1 MNWKHVF
8 SLSLMLISC
17 CLLKPAWAQS
27 KQVDGVVYN
36 QQDSTPLSGV
46 SVFVK
51 GTTTGTNTGADGRF
65 SINLPNASSILVFSS
80 VGFEQ
85 QELSAAGRTNFSV
98 YLAVSSSR
106 LDDVVVTGYS
116 TQRKKDITG
125 AVAVVDVNSLKAQ
138 PAASA
143 TEALQG
149 RAPGVN
155 IVNDGSP
162 GSTPQIR
169 IRGYSTINN
178 NEPLYVIDGVPFQGN
193 LSWLNQ
199 QDIQTMQVL
208 KDASA
213 ASIYGAR
220 ANNGVIIITTKKG
233 REGTLRLNFD
243 AYYGIASPNRST
255 FPKFMTPA
263 QYARYRYDSYINA
276 GMDPG
281 ASLGAM
287 YGTGNNPTLPEYLI
301 AGAAVGVGVT
311 AADADPAR
319 YNGNPV
325 GFYQITRANHAGTDW
340 MRAITENAPV
350 QNYQLGATGGS
361 KNAVYAFSLG
371 YLDQKGTV
379 KHTGF
384 KRYNLRSNM
393 QLTALNN
400 HLRFGGNFQFTRTD
414 GVGFATNN
422 SNSGDYQNEYSPI
435 GNVYKIQPII
445 PVYDIA
451 GGFAGARG
459 ATLGDAKNP
468 LAVLYRARN
477 NFRRENRVFGN
488 VFAEVDILKGLTART
503 SFGANMFNY
512 NSQQVRYP
520 MMEDAVAISANGYNA
535 TQGYGT
541 EWTWTNT
548 LTYKQRF
555 NNQHD
560 LTVLAGTE
568 AINNNFRILTGAR
581 DGYFILGDQD
591 YYYLNTGTINI
602 TNGETGGRNSLA
614 SLFARLDYGFRDKY
628 LLSGTLRRD
637 GSSNFGSANR
647 YGVFPSISAAWRVSS
662 ESFME
667 SADWIS
673 DLKLRLSYG
682 ETGNQS
688 IPANNAYD
696 LFQILNTQTYYP
708 ITGGSGLTSG
718 VGQNQ
723 IGNPNLKWEALKST
737 NLGID
742 FTLFNG
748 KLDGSVDLY
757 RKITSDMLYSIPLL
771 QQAAGMANSP
781 FQNIGS
787 MKNQGIEIM
796 LNYHYKNTTS
806 KKPFSFDA
814 GINFAKNVNEI
825 TGLAPGIDNTIFAS
839 TGLNTTIFKVGRP
852 YGEFFGYKQEGIF
865 QTAAE
870 VSASTQPGARIGGMK
885 YADTNGDG
893 VFSVA
898 DRTNLGSPLPDFTYG
913 INLNGA
919 YGKFDVLLF
928 FYGSQGNK
936 LYNVTKK
943 FTDFQAFPSAASDR
957 LLNAWTPT
965 NTNSKIPMA
974 SPLSTALEY
983 ESSSYYIED
992 ASFFRLK
999 NIQIGYSLEDLG
1011 LIRKAGF
1018 TKMRFYVSA
1027 TNLFTLT
1034 KYSGLD
1040 PEVSQAPSTF
1050 SLPGIDLGVYPTPRQ
1065 FLFGINTNF

>member
-1 MNWKHVF
+1 MNRKHAP
-8 SLSLMLISC
+8 LI
-17 CLLKPAWAQS
+17 CLLIVGCFLFGPAWSQS
-27 KQVDGVVYN
+27 RQAEGVIYN
-36 QQDSTPLSGV
+36 QQDSLPLPGI
-46 SVFVK
+46 SVFIK
-51 GTTTGTNTGADGRF
+51 GTNTGTSTGSDGRF
-65 SINLPNASSILVFSS
+65 RITLLNPDAVLVISS

-85 QELSAAGRTNFSV
+85 KEIQAGGQAIITV
-98 YLAVSSSR
+98 YLSPLSSR
-106 LDDVVVTGYS
+106 LDDIVVTGYS
-116 TQRKKDITG
+116 SQRKKDITG
-125 AVAVVDVNSLKAQ
+125 AVTVVDIASLKAQ

-149 RAPGVN
+149 RAPGVT

-193 LSWLNQ
+193 ISWLNQ
-199 QDIQTMQVL
+199 QDIQNIQVL

-220 ANNGVIIITTKKG
+220 ANNGVIIITTRKG
-233 REGTLRLNFD
+233 REGSLRMNFD
-243 AYYGIASPNRST
+243 AFYGITSPNRGT
-255 FPKFMTPA
+255 FPEFMTPA
-263 QYARYRYDSYINA
+263 EYARYRYDSYINA

-287 YGTGNNPTLPEYLI
+287 YGPGNNPVLPEYLI

-311 AADADPAR
+311 PADADPAR
-319 YNGNPV
+319 YNSNPAS
-325 GFYQITRANHAGTDW
+325 FYQITRANHAGTDW
-340 MRAITENAPV
+340 MRAITQNGAI
-350 QNYQLGATGGS
+350 QNYQLGGNGGS

-384 KRYNLRSNM
+384 KRYNVRTNM
-393 QLTALNN
+393 QLNALNN
-400 HLRFGGNFQFTRTD
+400 HFRVGGNIQFTRTE
-414 GVGFATNN
+414 GVGFATN
-422 SNSGDYQNEYSPI
+422 SSTAGDYQNEYSPI

-468 LAVLYRARN
+468 LAILYRAKDN
-477 NFRRENRVFGN
+477 YRRENRSFGN
-488 VFAEVDILKGLTART
+488 IFAEIDLIKGLTARS
-503 SFGANMFNY
+503 SFGANLFNY
-512 NSQQVRYP
+512 NAQQIRYP
-520 MMEDAVAISANGYNA
+520 AMEDAVSISTNGYNA
-535 TQGYGT
+535 TQGFGV

-548 LTYKQRF
+548 LTYKKRI
-555 NNQHD
+555 NDEHD
-560 LTVLAGTE
+560 FTVLAGTE
-568 AINNNFRILTGAR
+568 AIKNNFRVLTGGR

-591 YYYLNTGTINI
+591 YYYLNTGTANI
-602 TNGETGGRNSLA
+602 TNGESGSRSSLA
-614 SLFARLDYGFRDKY
+614 SIFARLDYGFRDKY
-628 LLSGTLRRD
+628 LLSATIRRD
-637 GSSNFGSANR
+637 GSSNFGAANR
-647 YGVFPSISAAWRVSS
+647 YGVFPSVSAAWRVSG

-667 SADWIS
+667 SVDWVS

-696 LFQILNTQTYYP
+696 LFQIVNTQTYYP
-708 ITGGSGLTSG
+708 ITGGNVLQSG

-723 IGNPNLKWEALKST
+723 IGNPNLKWEAVKST

-742 FTLFNG
+742 FTLFRG

-787 MKNQGIEIM
+787 MKNQGVEIM
-796 LNYHYKNTTS
+796 LNYHHKS
-806 KKPFSFDA
+806 KAGKRPFSFDA
-814 GINFAKNVNEI
+814 GINFARNVNEI

-839 TGLNTTIFKVGRP
+839 TGLNTTIFKVGKP
-852 YGEFFGYKQEGIF
+852 YGEFYGYKQAGIF
-865 QTAAE
+865 QNQAE
-870 VSASTQPGARIGGMK
+870 VDASTQPGARVGGMK
-885 YADTNGDG
+885 YADTDGDK
-893 VFSVA
+893 VFSVN
-898 DRTNLGSPLPDFTYG
+898 DRTYLGSPLPDFTYG
-913 INLNGA
+913 ITLNGG
-919 YGKFDVLLF
+919 YGNFDVLLF

-943 FTDFQAFPSAASDR
+943 FTDFQAFPSAASKR
-957 LLNAWTPT
+957 LLNAWTPQ
-965 NTNSKIPMA
+965 NPQSNIPMA
-974 SPLSTALEY
+974 SPLSSALEY
-983 ESSSYYIED
+983 ESSSYYVED
-992 ASFFRLK
+992 ASYFRLK
-999 NIQIGYSLEDLG
+999 NIQIGYSLNDIAPL
-1011 LIRKAGF
+1011 RKAGF
-1018 TKMRFYVSA
+1018 TKLRVYVGA
-1027 TNLFTLT
+1027 TNLFTIT
-1034 KYSGLD
+1034 GYSGLD